1 MSRTIVGK
9 ARSARVALVL
19 AAVLGIALL
28 ALPTAASAANCQEGE
43 ADGPVFSEISVTPA
57 QVPATG
63 GTGRISVRVTD
74 ECVVRQVLA
83 EINTTEGFYESFEL
97 LPAEDINTNER
108 VYRGEFE
115 IPANGGESPVGWQVN
130 LKAENIVGGFSEVLG
145 GEVEEQGNPPF
156 DEAPYVSEASVT
168 PSVWGGL
175 GGTSRITMRAYDL
188 RGIANAYAV
197 VTLPSGREREIQLE
211 ALSAEIFTA
220 LLPVPGNPESTPR
233 GYGVSV
239 FAEDDI
245 GQTTGVYAGNVEVEP
260 KGTPN
265 PGFLRLE
272 PGYLKFGPV
281 TLGHDVMRTI
291 TLTNT
296 GKPGSPA
303 VSGLIRDTDPQFV
316 LPDATE
322 GGIPFTIPAGA
333 TRTYTVDFQPSLKGQ
348 QMARL
353 SVVREDGRQP
363 NTGLSLFGWGVN

>member
-1 MSRTIVGK
+1 MSRTIAGGVK
-9 ARSARVALVL
+9 STRIVLML
-19 AAVLGIALL
+19 AAVLGIAMLV
-28 ALPTAASAANCQEGE
+28 APGAASAACVEGE
-43 ADGPVFSEISVTPA
+43 SEGPVFSEGSVTPG
-57 QVPATG
+57 QLPASG

-74 ECVVRQVLA
+74 ECVVRVVVA
-83 EINTTEGFYESFEL
+83 EINTTEGFNESFEL
-97 LPAEDINTNER
+97 APAEDINTNER
-108 VYRGEFE
+108 VYKGEFE
-115 IPANGGESPVGWQVN
+115 VPANFQEWSVGWQVN
-130 LKAENIVGGFSEVLG
+130 IRAENTVGASSETVA
-145 GEVEEQGNPPF
+145 GEIEEEGTPPF

-175 GGTSRITMRAYDL
+175 GGTSRITMRAFDL
-188 RGIANAYAV
+188 RGIANAYAIV
-197 VTLPSGREREIQLE
+197 SLPNGREREVQLE
-211 ALSAEIFTA
+211 AISSDIFTA
-220 LLPVPGNPESTPR
+220 PLTVPGNPESTPR

-265 PGFLRLE
+265 PGFLTLE

-281 TLGHDVMRTI
+281 TL
-291 TLTNT
+291 
-296 GKPGSPA
+296 KPGSPA

-316 LPDATE
+316 LPEAAE
-322 GGIPFTIPAGA
+322 GGIPFTIAAGA

-348 QMARL
+348 QTARL